1 MAQTKTGSVATGPVD
16 SPKQL
21 KAVKFRDKIR
31 RPGSMDATT
40 DYANSATG
48 DTLTVC
54 EFEGVKC
61 IAWCSVPRGSPQ
73 AQTRYIPLTS
83 VLFFEA

>member
-1 MAQTKTGSVATGPVD
+1 MEPA
-16 SPKQL
+16 KQL

-54 EFEGVKC
+54 EFEGQLHRLVLC
-61 IAWCSVPRGSPQ
+61 PAWFASQ